1 MMLKKDNKRIEI
13 TKEKNIVWISLEN
26 EEKKELIDVNK
37 NINKDSLFEIYKDL
51 NFDFTSFND
60 IKYLDLEDNS
70 LEETLNQLFD
80 KLLIDLNK

>member
-1 MMLKKDNKRIEI
+1 MLKKDNKRIEI